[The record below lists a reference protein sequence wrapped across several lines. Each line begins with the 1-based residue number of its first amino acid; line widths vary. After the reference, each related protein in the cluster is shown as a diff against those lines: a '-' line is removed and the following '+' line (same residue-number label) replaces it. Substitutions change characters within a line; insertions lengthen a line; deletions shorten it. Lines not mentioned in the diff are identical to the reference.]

1 MAQQTI
7 NIGSTA
13 NDGTGD
19 PLRTAFDKINDNF
32 NELYGTTA
40 EANDLIEDTS
50 PQLGGNLDV
59 NGQRIVTVR
68 SNEDIVL
75 DAAGTGEV
83 VMEGDTRVKGDLYAE
98 GRIYLGDDAADITQI
113 TGKLEV
119 DSLEFDGAT
128 ITGLVTNGDITI
140 TPEGTGN
147 VVLSKETTIAE
158 QLTVDSNIRIRD
170 NVIEATASNSDIV
183 INAAGTGNVVAG
195 AIRIANST
203 ISSDDSTLVTIADG
217 VRITGNSEMQ
227 GTASVTGATTLSSTL
242 AVTGAVTLSDTLS
255 VSGATTMV
263 GNTTIDNIIINDST
277 ISTASNADLNL
288 QPGGTG
294 NIVAGAVTINGTTFS
309 STDSTKITLAENV
322 DVTGTLTTAN
332 ISTVGTQ
339 TINGTLNVDFIT
351 IKDNEIT
358 SNASDSDINITASG
372 TGSVVIN
379 SPISLPNNQDVSI
392 TGSLAVD
399 NITVNGNTI
408 SSTTGGITLTAAAG
422 QTVTSSSLFTA
433 GEIQATLI
441 EGTTIRTDKIQSDTS
456 NGDILIDTQGTGVL
470 DIRTATQSSVGSAGG
485 ASALPATP
493 TGYIEVKVGGTAYV
507 IPYYAKS

>member
-147 VVLSKETTIAE
+147 V
-158 QLTVDSNIRIRD
+158 
-170 NVIEATASNSDIV
+170 
-183 INAAGTGNVVAG
+183 
-195 AIRIANST
+195 
-203 ISSDDSTLVTIADG
+203 
-217 VRITGNSEMQ
+217 
-227 GTASVTGATTLSSTL
+227 
-242 AVTGAVTLSDTLS
+242 
-255 VSGATTMV
+255 
-263 GNTTIDNIIINDST
+263 
-277 ISTASNADLNL
+277 
-288 QPGGTG
+288 
-294 NIVAGAVTINGTTFS
+294 
-309 STDSTKITLAENV
+309 
-322 DVTGTLTTAN
+322 
-332 ISTVGTQ
+332 
-339 TINGTLNVDFIT
+339 
-351 IKDNEIT
+351 
-358 SNASDSDINITASG
+358 
-372 TGSVVIN
+372 
-379 SPISLPNNQDVSI
+379 
-392 TGSLAVD
+392 
-399 NITVNGNTI
+399 
-408 SSTTGGITLTAAAG
+408 
-422 QTVTSSSLFTA
+422 
-433 GEIQATLI
+433 
-441 EGTTIRTDKIQSDTS
+441 
-456 NGDILIDTQGTGVL
+456 
-470 DIRTATQSSVGSAGG
+470 
-485 ASALPATP
+485 
-493 TGYIEVKVGGTAYV
+493 
-507 IPYYAKS
+507 